1 MLWFNVVGF
10 GGVFWWGNYNVV
22 GFFWVVWW
30 RSGVVCCRKL
40 KQEVH
45 TMNKRN
51 NTMTSFYK
59 AQESMFPDNEH
70 KQESVIAKT
79 SKESER
85 RRTRQAY
92 AEKVVKGTL

>member
-1 MLWFNVVGF
+1 
-10 GGVFWWGNYNVV
+10 
-22 GFFWVVWW
+22 
-30 RSGVVCCRKL
+30 
-40 KQEVH
+40 
-45 TMNKRN
+45 MNKRN